1 MGKQHLL
8 LIVLVVVI
16 GLGVTAAIAQ
26 QDTAT
31 VPVWDLSDTS
41 QVGQFTFYDVPMGA
55 STTGKPLDIGDFDGD
70 GCSDIAITGQNA
82 SPLNRGSAGHLRIVM
97 NQCQIGGVMAM
108 NDLQPRQRV
117 ISIFGAY
124 PGDMAGTELYVADFN
139 GDGYSDLFFSAQN
152 SDGPDRQR
160 HNGGAAYLLFGDIA
174 FGVQQDIDLL
184 APPDDMIVIY
194 GDNDEDRLGLWV
206 EGGDFD
212 GDGFPDLL
220 IGANQADGVDNTR
233 INAGETWI
241 IYGGADMLA
250 HYGPVIDLRTPPS
263 DATRFIGVDYD
274 DLLGSC
280 VYGSDLNNDGYED
293 AILSAALWRA
303 SSGLG
308 GNSFGGGDGP
318 DNRRY
323 NSGEVFVVYGY
334 AGIRGQTIDLA
345 TKVDPTGHPVDASIT
360 VVYGQGVNDLLGEE
374 IATGDIDGDG
384 QHDLI
389 IGTLVGNGPPEAVMD
404 EAGEGWVIYSHEPF
418 AGQMFD
424 MASPDPARAVVIYPD
439 QPDSKGG
446 DTLRAGD
453 MDGDGVGD
461 VFYAAPNYDPTGA
474 DGRVRRNAGEL
485 TVIFGEKGGLP
496 NDNGRITLGDTLP
509 DGLRIHRIIG
519 VDDYD
524 MMAYAMSV
532 YDVDGDGVQD
542 IAPNGMG
549 GDGYLNQ
556 YINAGEIYIIS
567 GVEFLSAA
575 HVSGVGATPQPTFT
589 PYPTP
594 TALPALTVTPSQ
606 AGDWQ
611 RGQAYYGETCFACH
625 GLNGEGIPNL
635 GLPLVTS
642 ALVQYSPDDEL
653 LAFIKEGRSA
663 DHPLNTTGVS
673 MPPNGGRIDWDD
685 QHILDVIAYLRYLR
699 DNYVAESTPA
709 SP

>member
-1 MGKQHLL
+1 MRKQHLL
-8 LIVLVVVI
+8 ISLLA
-16 GLGVTAAIAQ
+16 AAIGFGLSAVLAQ
-26 QDTAT
+26 S
-31 VPVWDLSDTS
+31 VSSVPPVWDLTDTS

-70 GCSDIAITGQNA
+70 GCADIAITGQNA

-97 NQCQIGGVMAM
+97 NQCQIGGVMVMDA
-108 NDLQPRQRV
+108 LQPRQRV

-124 PGDMAGTELYVADFN
+124 PGDMAGTELYIADFN
-139 GDGYSDLFFSAQN
+139 GDGYDDLLFSAQN

-160 HNGGAAYLLFGDIA
+160 HNGGAVYLLFGDIA

-184 APPDDMIVIY
+184 TPPENMILIY

-220 IGANQADGVDNTR
+220 LGANQADGIDNSR
-233 INAGETWI
+233 INAGEAWI
-241 IYGGADMLA
+241 IYGGADMRE
-250 HYGPVIDLRTPPS
+250 HYGPVIDIRTPPT
-263 DATRFIGVDYD
+263 DATRFIGADFD

-280 VYGSDLNNDGYED
+280 VFGSDLNGDGYED

-318 DNRRY
+318 DNKRY
-323 NSGEVFVVYGY
+323 NSGEVFVVYGN
-334 AGIRGQTIDLA
+334 AFLRGQTIDLA
-345 TKVDPTGHPVDASIT
+345 TKIDETGHPVDNTVT

-374 IATGDIDGDG
+374 IAVGDMDGDG
-384 QHDLI
+384 RLDLLV
-389 IGTLVGNGPPEAVMD
+389 GTLVGNGPPDALMD
-404 EAGEGWVIYSHEPF
+404 EAGEAWIIYTHEPF

-424 MASPDPARAVVIYPD
+424 LANPDPSRTVVVYPD

-446 DTLRAGD
+446 DTLRAAD
-453 MDGDGVGD
+453 LDGDGVD
-461 VFYAAPNYDPTGA
+461 DMFYGAPNYDPTGSN
-474 DGRVRRNAGEL
+474 GRIRRNAGML
-485 TVIFGEKGGLP
+485 TVLFGATGGIP
-496 NDNGRITLGDTLP
+496 SDNGRIILGDSLP
-509 DGLRIHRIIG
+509 EGLRVHYVIG
-519 VDDYD
+519 IDDYD

-532 YDVDGDGVQD
+532 YDVDGDGVPD

-549 GDGYLNQ
+549 GDGFNNQ
-556 YINAGEIYIIS
+556 YVNAGEIYVIS
-567 GVEFLSAA
+567 GAEFLSAS
-575 HVSGVGATPQPTFT
+575 HVSEVDATPQPTFT
-589 PYPTP
+589 PYPTATP
-594 TALPALTVTPSQ
+594 HPELTVTPSH

-611 RGQAYYGETCFACH
+611 RGQTYYGETCFACH

-642 ALVQYSPDDEL
+642 LLVQYAPDNEL
-653 LAFIKEGRSA
+653 LTFIKEGRSA

-685 QHILDVIAYLRYLR
+685 QHVLDVIAYLRYLR
-699 DNYVAESTPA
+699 DNYVPENSE
-709 SP
+709 